1 MDPLDRRRTSMTRRT
16 WIVALVIV
24 ALVVL
29 AVGARAMAQDD
40 GGDGER
46 RTITV
51 TSTAT
56 VGSEPDEAS
65 LRLGIETMADDSAAA
80 LAENGAITDDVL
92 AALRDAGVDPAD
104 VRTESLDVFR
114 RTIDRRT
121 PRERR
126 VYVADSTLAVTVR
139 DLDSVGAVIE
149 AAVGAGATG
158 VRGLRFEV
166 SDPAE
171 ARASALEQ
179 AVQGARVKADAMASA
194 AGASVASVERIVE
207 EGAARPVYEQYRAAA
222 LSASDAAVAVVPPD
236 ELDTSVTVTVTWRL
250 G

>member
-1 MDPLDRRRTSMTRRT
+1 MTRRT

-46 RTITV
+46 RTVTV

-80 LAENGAITDDVL
+80 LADNGAITDDVL
-92 AALRDAGVDPAD
+92 AALRDVGVDASD

-114 RTIDRRT
+114 RTNDRRT

-171 ARASALEQ
+171 ACASALEQ
-179 AVQGARVKADAMASA
+179 AVRGARVKADAMSSA
-194 AGASVASVERIVE
+194 AGASVAGVERIVE
-207 EGAARPVYEQYRAAA
+207 EGAARPVYDEKYRAAA
-222 LSASDAAVAVVPPD
+222 LSASDAALAVVPPH

>member
-1 MDPLDRRRTSMTRRT
+1 MTRRT
-16 WIVALVIV
+16 WTVALVIV

-29 AVGARAMAQDD
+29 AVGARAMAQDG
-40 GGDGER
+40 GGDGDR
-46 RTITV
+46 RTVTV

-65 LRLGIETMADDSAAA
+65 VRLGIETTADDSAPA
-80 LAENGAITDDVL
+80 LAENGAITDEVL
-92 AALRDAGVDPAD
+92 AAVRDAGVDPAD
-104 VRTESLDVFR
+104 VRTESLEVFR

-126 VYVADSTLAVTVR
+126 VYVADGTLTITVR
-139 DLDSVGAVIE
+139 DLDAVGAVIE
-149 AAVGAGATG
+149 AAVGAGATS

-194 AGASVASVERIVE
+194 AGASVAGVERIVE
-207 EGAARPVYEQYRAAA
+207 EGAARPVFEQYRAAT
-222 LSASDAAVAVVPPD
+222 LSAADDSAVAVVPPD
-236 ELDTSVTVTVTWRL
+236 ELDTSVTVTVTWSL